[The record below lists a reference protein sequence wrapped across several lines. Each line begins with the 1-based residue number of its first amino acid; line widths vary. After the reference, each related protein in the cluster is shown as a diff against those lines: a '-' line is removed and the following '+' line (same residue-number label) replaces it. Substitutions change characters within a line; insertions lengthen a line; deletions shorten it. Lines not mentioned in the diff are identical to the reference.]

1 MLMNNQ
7 SFACMA
13 RPGSVFRLF
22 RVLIYFLG
30 FTAFSAIAQSFDK
43 NGEYLALA
51 GDCISCHTAPGG
63 KPYAGGLKMQ
73 TPFGF
78 LLSPNITPD
87 VETGIGSW
95 SKDDFARALHDGIN
109 KKGQDLYPAMPFT
122 SYTKVTRA
130 DVDAIYDYLRTVQP
144 VSNAVKV
151 NQLDFPFNIRT
162 SMIVWRELFFKRGF
176 FKPDPKQSDVWNRG
190 AYLVEGLEHCSE
202 CHSPRNLMGAIK
214 PSKEFTGAA
223 IDGWYALN
231 LTSAPITGL
240 GNWSTQDIANYL
252 KTGKNPGKTTAFGP
266 MEEVVHNSTRHLK
279 EADLI
284 AMATYLKG
292 LPANSSLKADQ
303 RKLDTNK
310 VEGARLY
317 IDNCSGCHQ
326 SSGRGIANVVPPL
339 DGNPAIIAPDGA
351 DIIKVVIR
359 GINARNGYI
368 PMPAFS
374 ARLTDD
380 EIATIANYV
389 RTSWGNSASAN
400 VTAAQVKKVRAN
412 PGL

>member
-1 MLMNNQ
+1 MNIQ
-7 SFACMA
+7 SITSRAL
-13 RPGSVFRLF
+13 PGSFLRLF
-22 RVLIYFLG
+22 RLVIYVLG
-30 FTAFSAIAQSFDK
+30 CTTFSAIAQSSDK

-73 TPFGF
+73 TPFGY

-130 DVDAIYDYLRTVQP
+130 DVDAIYDYLRTLKP

-162 SMIVWRELFFKRGF
+162 SMMVWRELFFKQGF
-176 FKPDPKQSDVWNRG
+176 FKSDPNQSVTWNRG
-190 AYLVEGLEHCSE
+190 AYLVEGLEHCSA
-202 CHSPRNLMGAIK
+202 CHSPRNIMGAIK
-214 PSKEFTGAA
+214 PSKEFTGAV

-231 LTSAPITGL
+231 LTSNSIVGL
-240 GNWSTQDIANYL
+240 GSWSTQEIANYL

-266 MEEVVHNSTRHLK
+266 MEEVVHNSTSHLT
-279 EADLI
+279 EVDLM
-284 AMATYLKG
+284 AMATYLKS
-292 LPANSSLKADQ
+292 LPANSSLRADQ
-303 RKLDTNK
+303 RKLDMNK

-317 IDNCSGCHQ
+317 IDNCSACHQ
-326 SSGRGIANVVPPL
+326 SSGRGIVNVIPPL
-339 DGNPAIIAPDGA
+339 DGNPAILAPNGA
-351 DIIKVVIR
+351 DIIRVVIR

-368 PMPAFS
+368 PMPAFAS
-374 ARLTDD
+374 KLTDD

-389 RTSWGNSASAN
+389 RTSWDNSASAN
-400 VTAAQVKKVRAN
+400 VTAAQVKTVRAN

>member
-1 MLMNNQ
+1 MQFNTLMLQ
-7 SFACMA
+7 SAKLMLALRACAFA
-13 RPGSVFRLF
+13 
-22 RVLIYFLG
+22 LG
-30 FTAFSAIAQSFDK
+30 FSVLSTAAQSSVK
-43 NGEYLALA
+43 NGEYLAAA

-63 KPYAGGLKMQ
+63 KPFAGGLKME
-73 TPFGF
+73 TPFGY

-95 SKDDFARALHDGIN
+95 SREDFARALHEGIN

-122 SYTKVTRA
+122 SYTKVSRA
-130 DVDAIYDYLRTVQP
+130 DVDAIYDYLFTLKP
-144 VSNAVKV
+144 VSNSVKV
-151 NQLDFPFNIRT
+151 NQLDFPFNIRS

-176 FKPDPKQSDVWNRG
+176 FKPDSKQSDAWNRG
-190 AYLVEGLEHCSE
+190 AYLVEGLEHCSA

-214 PSKEFTGAA
+214 PSKEFTGAV

-266 MEEVVHNSTRHLK
+266 MEEVVHNSTRNLK
-279 EADLI
+279 EADLM
-284 AMATYLKG
+284 AMATYLKS
-292 LPANSSLKADQ
+292 LPPNSSLMDDH
-303 RKLDTNK
+303 RKLDMNK
-310 VEGARLY
+310 AEGARLY

-326 SSGRGIANVVPPL
+326 SSGRGITNVIPPL

-351 DIIKVVIR
+351 NIIKVIIR
-359 GINARNGYI
+359 GINAGNGYI
-368 PMPAFS
+368 PMPSFAS
-374 ARLTDD
+374 KLSD
-380 EIATIANYV
+380 EEVATIANYV

-400 VTAAQVKKVRAN
+400 VTAAQVKRVRAN

>member
-1 MLMNNQ
+1 MQFNTLMLQ
-7 SFACMA
+7 SAKLMLALRACAFA
-13 RPGSVFRLF
+13 
-22 RVLIYFLG
+22 LG
-30 FTAFSAIAQSFDK
+30 FSVLSTAAQSSVK
-43 NGEYLALA
+43 NGEYLAAA

-63 KPYAGGLKMQ
+63 KPFAGGLKME
-73 TPFGF
+73 TPFGY

-95 SKDDFARALHDGIN
+95 SREDFARALHEGIN

-122 SYTKVTRA
+122 SYTKVSRA
-130 DVDAIYDYLRTVQP
+130 DVDAIYDYLFTLKP
-144 VSNAVKV
+144 VSNSVKV
-151 NQLDFPFNIRT
+151 NQLDFPFNIRS

-176 FKPDPKQSDVWNRG
+176 FKPDPKQSEAWNRG
-190 AYLVEGLEHCSE
+190 AYLVEGLEHCSA

-214 PSKEFTGAA
+214 PSKEFTGAV

-240 GNWSTQDIANYL
+240 GNWSTQDISNYL

-279 EADLI
+279 DADLI
-284 AMATYLKG
+284 AMATYLKS
-292 LPANSSLKADQ
+292 LPPNSSLMDEH
-303 RKLDTNK
+303 RKLDMNK
-310 VEGARLY
+310 AEGARLY

-326 SSGRGIANVVPPL
+326 SSGRGIMNVIPPL

-351 DIIKVVIR
+351 DIIKVIIR

-368 PMPAFS
+368 PMPSFAS
-374 ARLTDD
+374 KLSD
-380 EIATIANYV
+380 EEVATIANYV
-389 RTSWGNSASAN
+389 RTSWDNSASAN
-400 VTAAQVKKVRAN
+400 VTAAQVKRVRAN

>member
-1 MLMNNQ
+1 MNIR
-7 SFACMA
+7 FITCMA
-13 RPGSVFRLF
+13 QSGSFLWFFRL
-22 RVLIYFLG
+22 VIYVLG
-30 FTAFSAIAQSFDK
+30 FTAFSATAQTPNK

-73 TPFGF
+73 TPFGY

-95 SKDDFARALHDGIN
+95 SKDDFARALHDGVN

-130 DVDAIYDYLRTVQP
+130 DVDAIYDYLRTVKP

-151 NQLDFPFNIRT
+151 NQLDFPFNIRS
-162 SMIVWRELFFKRGF
+162 SMLVWRELFFKRGF

-190 AYLVEGLEHCSE
+190 AYLVEGLEHCSA
-202 CHSPRNLMGAIK
+202 CHSPRNIMGAIK
-214 PSKEFTGAA
+214 PSKEFTGAV

-240 GNWSTQDIANYL
+240 GNWTTQDIANYL

-266 MEEVVHNSTRHLK
+266 MEEVVHNSTSHLN

-284 AMATYLKG
+284 AMATYIKS
-292 LPANSSLKADQ
+292 LPANSSLMADH

-326 SSGRGIANVVPPL
+326 STGRGIMNVIPPL
-339 DGNPAIIAPDGA
+339 DGNPTILAPNGA

-359 GINARNGYI
+359 GVNARNGYI
-368 PMPAFS
+368 PMPSFAS
-374 ARLTDD
+374 KLTDD

-389 RTSWGNSASAN
+389 RTSWDNSASAN
-400 VTAAQVKKVRAN
+400 VTAAQVKKIRAN

>member
-1 MLMNNQ
+1 MNIQ
-7 SFACMA
+7 SIASRVLPSSFL
-13 RPGSVFRLF
+13 RLF
-22 RVLIYFLG
+22 RSAVYILG
-30 FTAFSAIAQSFDK
+30 FITFSAIAQTPDK

-73 TPFGF
+73 TPFGY

-87 VETGIGSW
+87 IETGIGSW
-95 SKDDFARALHDGIN
+95 SKDDFARALHDGVN

-130 DVDAIYDYLRTVQP
+130 DVDAIYDYLRTLKP

-151 NQLDFPFNIRT
+151 NQLDFPFNIRS
-162 SMIVWRELFFKRGF
+162 SMMVWRELFFKPGF
-176 FKPDPKQSDVWNRG
+176 FKPDPKQSDAWNRG
-190 AYLVEGLEHCSE
+190 AYLVEGLEHCSA
-202 CHSPRNLMGAIK
+202 CHSPRNIMGAIK
-214 PSKEFTGAA
+214 PSKEFTGAV

-231 LTSAPITGL
+231 LTSAPIVGL
-240 GNWSTQDIANYL
+240 GSWSSQEIANYL

-266 MEEVVHNSTRHLK
+266 MEEVVHNSTSHLK
-279 EADLI
+279 DTDLL
-284 AMATYLKG
+284 AMATYLKS
-292 LPANSSLKADQ
+292 LPANSSLMAEH
-303 RKLDTNK
+303 RKLDMNK

-326 SSGRGIANVVPPL
+326 SSGRGIMNVIPPL
-339 DGNPAIIAPDGA
+339 DGNPAILAPDGA

-359 GINARNGYI
+359 GINARNGFI
-368 PMPAFS
+368 PMPAFAS
-374 ARLTDD
+374 KLTDD

-389 RTSWGNSASAN
+389 RTSWDNSASAN

>member
-1 MLMNNQ
+1 MLQ
-7 SFACMA
+7 SAKLMLALRACAFA
-13 RPGSVFRLF
+13 
-22 RVLIYFLG
+22 LG
-30 FTAFSAIAQSFDK
+30 FSVLSTAAQSSVK
-43 NGEYLALA
+43 NGEYLAAA

-63 KPYAGGLKMQ
+63 KPFAGGLKME
-73 TPFGF
+73 TPFGY

-95 SKDDFARALHDGIN
+95 SREDFARALHEGIN

-122 SYTKVTRA
+122 SYTKVSRA
-130 DVDAIYDYLRTVQP
+130 DVDAIYDYLFTLKP
-144 VSNAVKV
+144 VSNSVKV
-151 NQLDFPFNIRT
+151 NQLDFPFNIRS

-176 FKPDPKQSDVWNRG
+176 FKPDSKQSDAWNRG
-190 AYLVEGLEHCSE
+190 AYLVEGLEHCSA

-214 PSKEFTGAA
+214 PSKEFTGAV

-266 MEEVVHNSTRHLK
+266 MEEVVHNSTRNLK
-279 EADLI
+279 EADLM
-284 AMATYLKG
+284 AMATYLKS
-292 LPANSSLKADQ
+292 LPPNSSLMDDH
-303 RKLDTNK
+303 RKLDMNK
-310 VEGARLY
+310 AEGARLY

-326 SSGRGIANVVPPL
+326 SSGRGITNVIPPL

-351 DIIKVVIR
+351 NIIKVIIR
-359 GINARNGYI
+359 GINAGNGYI
-368 PMPAFS
+368 PMPSFAS
-374 ARLTDD
+374 KLSD
-380 EIATIANYV
+380 EEVATIANYV

-400 VTAAQVKKVRAN
+400 VTAAQVKRVRAN

>member
-1 MLMNNQ
+1 MNIQ
-7 SFACMA
+7 SIACRA
-13 RPGSVFRLF
+13 LPGSFLLTIRL
-22 RVLIYFLG
+22 VIYALA
-30 FTAFSAIAQSFDK
+30 FTSFSVTAQSSDK
-43 NGEYLALA
+43 NGEYLTLA

-73 TPFGF
+73 TPFGY

-130 DVDAIYDYLRTVQP
+130 DVDAIYDYLRTLQP

-151 NQLDFPFNIRT
+151 NQLDFPFNIRS
-162 SMIVWRELFFKRGF
+162 SMMVWRELFFKRGF

-190 AYLVEGLEHCSE
+190 AYLVEGLEHCSA
-202 CHSPRNLMGAIK
+202 CHSPRNMMGAIK
-214 PSKEFTGAA
+214 PSKEFTGAV

-231 LTSAPITGL
+231 LTSDPITGL
-240 GNWSTQDIANYL
+240 GKWSTQEIANYL
-252 KTGKNPGKTTAFGP
+252 KTGKNPDKTTAFGP
-266 MEEVVHNSTRHLK
+266 MEEVVHNSTSHLK
-279 EADLI
+279 DSDLI
-284 AMATYLKG
+284 AMATYLKS
-292 LPANSSLKADQ
+292 LPANSSLMADQ
-303 RKLDTNK
+303 RKLDMNK

-326 SSGRGIANVVPPL
+326 SSGRGIVNVIPPL

-351 DIIKVVIR
+351 DIIKVIIR

-368 PMPAFS
+368 PMPAFAS
-374 ARLTDD
+374 KLTDD

-389 RTSWGNSASAN
+389 RTSWDNSASAN

>member
-1 MLMNNQ
+1 MNIR
-7 SFACMA
+7 FIACMA
-13 RPGSVFRLF
+13 QSGSFFWFFRL
-22 RVLIYFLG
+22 VIYVLG
-30 FTAFSAIAQSFDK
+30 FTAFSATAQTPNK

-73 TPFGF
+73 TPFGY

-95 SKDDFARALHDGIN
+95 SKDDFARALHDGVN

-130 DVDAIYDYLRTVQP
+130 DVDAIYDYLRTVKP

-151 NQLDFPFNIRT
+151 NQLDFPFNIRS
-162 SMIVWRELFFKRGF
+162 SMLVWRELFFRRGF

-190 AYLVEGLEHCSE
+190 AYLVEGLEHCSA
-202 CHSPRNLMGAIK
+202 CHSPRNIMGAIK
-214 PSKEFTGAA
+214 PSKEFTGAV

-240 GNWSTQDIANYL
+240 GIWTTQDIASYL
-252 KTGKNPGKTTAFGP
+252 KTGKNPGKTTSFGP
-266 MEEVVHNSTRHLK
+266 MEEVVHNSTSHLN

-284 AMATYLKG
+284 AMATYIKS
-292 LPANSSLKADQ
+292 LPTNSSLMADH

-326 SSGRGIANVVPPL
+326 STGRGIMNVIPPL
-339 DGNPAIIAPDGA
+339 DGNPAILAPNGA

-359 GINARNGYI
+359 GVNARNGYI
-368 PMPAFS
+368 PMPSFAS
-374 ARLTDD
+374 KLTDD

-389 RTSWGNSASAN
+389 RTSWDNSASAN
-400 VTAAQVKKVRAN
+400 VTAAQVKKIREN

>member
-1 MLMNNQ
+1 MQFNTLMLQ
-7 SFACMA
+7 SAKLMLALRACAFA
-13 RPGSVFRLF
+13 
-22 RVLIYFLG
+22 LG
-30 FTAFSAIAQSFDK
+30 FSVLSTAAQSSVK
-43 NGEYLALA
+43 NGEYLAAA

-63 KPYAGGLKMQ
+63 KPFAGGLKME
-73 TPFGF
+73 TPFGY

-95 SKDDFARALHDGIN
+95 SREDFARALHEGIN

-122 SYTKVTRA
+122 SYTKVSRA
-130 DVDAIYDYLRTVQP
+130 DVDAIYDYLFTLKP
-144 VSNAVKV
+144 VSNSVKV
-151 NQLDFPFNIRT
+151 NQLDFPFNIRS

-176 FKPDPKQSDVWNRG
+176 FKPDSKQSDAWNRG
-190 AYLVEGLEHCSE
+190 AYLVEGLEHCSA

-214 PSKEFTGAA
+214 PSKEFTGAV

-266 MEEVVHNSTRHLK
+266 MEEVVHNSTRNLK
-279 EADLI
+279 EADLM
-284 AMATYLKG
+284 AMATYLKS
-292 LPANSSLKADQ
+292 LPPNSSLMDDH
-303 RKLDTNK
+303 RKLDMNK
-310 VEGARLY
+310 AEGARLY

-326 SSGRGIANVVPPL
+326 SSGRGITNVIPPL
-339 DGNPAIIAPDGA
+339 DGNPAVIAPDGA
-351 DIIKVVIR
+351 NIIKVIIR
-359 GINARNGYI
+359 GINAGNGYI
-368 PMPAFS
+368 PMPSFAS
-374 ARLTDD
+374 KLSD
-380 EIATIANYV
+380 EEVATIANYV

-400 VTAAQVKKVRAN
+400 VTAAQVKRVRAN

>member
-1 MLMNNQ
+1 MNIR
-7 SFACMA
+7 FITCMA
-13 RPGSVFRLF
+13 QSGSFLWFFRL
-22 RVLIYFLG
+22 VIYVLG
-30 FTAFSAIAQSFDK
+30 FTAFSATAQTPNK

-73 TPFGF
+73 TPFGY

-95 SKDDFARALHDGIN
+95 SKDDFARALHDGVN

-130 DVDAIYDYLRTVQP
+130 DVDAIYDYLRTVKP

-151 NQLDFPFNIRT
+151 NQLDFPFNIRS
-162 SMIVWRELFFKRGF
+162 SMLVWRELFFKRGF

-190 AYLVEGLEHCSE
+190 AYLVEGLEHCSA
-202 CHSPRNLMGAIK
+202 CHSPRNIMGAIK
-214 PSKEFTGAA
+214 PSKEFTGAV

-240 GNWSTQDIANYL
+240 GNWTTQDIASYL
-252 KTGKNPGKTTAFGP
+252 KTGKNPGKTTSFGP
-266 MEEVVHNSTRHLK
+266 MEEVVHNSTSHLN

-284 AMATYLKG
+284 AMATYIKS
-292 LPANSSLKADQ
+292 LPANSSLMADH

-326 SSGRGIANVVPPL
+326 STGRGIMNVIPPL
-339 DGNPAIIAPDGA
+339 DGNPAILAPNGA

-359 GINARNGYI
+359 GVNARNGYI
-368 PMPAFS
+368 PMPSFAS
-374 ARLTDD
+374 KLTDD

-389 RTSWGNSASAN
+389 RTSWDNSASAN
-400 VTAAQVKKVRAN
+400 VTAAQVKKIREN

>member
-1 MLMNNQ
+1 MNIR
-7 SFACMA
+7 FIACMA
-13 RPGSVFRLF
+13 QSGSFFWFFRL
-22 RVLIYFLG
+22 VIYVLG
-30 FTAFSAIAQSFDK
+30 FTAFSATAQTPNK

-73 TPFGF
+73 TPFGY

-95 SKDDFARALHDGIN
+95 SKDDFARALHDGVN

-130 DVDAIYDYLRTVQP
+130 DVDAIYDYLRTVKP

-151 NQLDFPFNIRT
+151 NQLDFPFNIRS
-162 SMIVWRELFFKRGF
+162 SMLVWRELFFKRGF

-190 AYLVEGLEHCSE
+190 AYLVEGLEHCSA
-202 CHSPRNLMGAIK
+202 CHSPRNIMGAIK
-214 PSKEFTGAA
+214 PSKEFTGAV

-231 LTSAPITGL
+231 LTSTPITGL
-240 GNWSTQDIANYL
+240 GNWTTQDIASYL
-252 KTGKNPGKTTAFGP
+252 KTGKNPGKTTSFGP
-266 MEEVVHNSTRHLK
+266 MEEVVHNSTSHLN

-284 AMATYLKG
+284 AMATYIKS
-292 LPANSSLKADQ
+292 LPANSSLMADR

-326 SSGRGIANVVPPL
+326 STGRGIMNVIPPL
-339 DGNPAIIAPDGA
+339 DGNPAILAPNGA

-359 GINARNGYI
+359 GVNARNGYI
-368 PMPAFS
+368 PMPSFAS
-374 ARLTDD
+374 KLTDD

-389 RTSWGNSASAN
+389 RTSWDNSASAN
-400 VTAAQVKKVRAN
+400 VTAAQVKKIREN

>member
-1 MLMNNQ
+1 
-7 SFACMA
+7 MA
-13 RPGSVFRLF
+13 QPGSFL
-22 RVLIYFLG
+22 RVLRLVIYALG
-30 FTAFSAIAQSFDK
+30 FTTFSVTAQSSDK

-73 TPFGF
+73 TPFGY

-87 VETGIGSW
+87 LETGIGSW

-122 SYTKVTRA
+122 SYTKVARA
-130 DVDAIYDYLRTVQP
+130 DVDAIYDYLRTVKP

-162 SMIVWRELFFKRGF
+162 SMLVWRELFFKRGF
-176 FKPDPKQSDVWNRG
+176 FKSDPKQSDVWNRG

-202 CHSPRNLMGAIK
+202 CHSPRNIMGAIK
-214 PSKEFTGAA
+214 PSKEFTGAVV
-223 IDGWYALN
+223 DGWYALN

-240 GNWSTQDIANYL
+240 GNWTTQDIANYL

-284 AMATYLKG
+284 AMATYLKS
-292 LPANSSLKADQ
+292 LPANSSLMADQ

-310 VEGARLY
+310 VEGTRLY

-326 SSGRGIANVVPPL
+326 SSGRGIVNVIPPL
-339 DGNPAIIAPDGA
+339 DGNPAIIAPDGS

-368 PMPAFS
+368 PMPAF
-374 ARLTDD
+374 AAKLTDD

>member
-1 MLMNNQ
+1 MNMQ
-7 SFACMA
+7 SITSRAL
-13 RPGSVFRLF
+13 PGSFLQFFRL
-22 RVLIYFLG
+22 VIYILG
-30 FTAFSAIAQSFDK
+30 FTAFSATAQSSDK

-73 TPFGF
+73 TPFGY

-87 VETGIGSW
+87 METGIGSW

-122 SYTKVTRA
+122 SYTKVSRA
-130 DVDAIYDYLRTVQP
+130 DVDAIYDYLRTLKP

-151 NQLDFPFNIRT
+151 NQLDFPFNIRA
-162 SMIVWRELFFKRGF
+162 SMLIWRELFFKRGF

-202 CHSPRNLMGAIK
+202 CHSPRNIMGAIK
-214 PSKEFTGAA
+214 PSKEFTGAVV
-223 IDGWYALN
+223 DGWYALN

-284 AMATYLKG
+284 AMATYLKS
-292 LPANSSLKADQ
+292 LPANSSLMADQ
-303 RKLDTNK
+303 RKLDMNK
-310 VEGARLY
+310 VEGTRLY

-326 SSGRGIANVVPPL
+326 SSGRGIVNVIPPL
-339 DGNPAIIAPDGA
+339 DGNPAILAPDGA

-368 PMPAFS
+368 PMPAFAS
-374 ARLTDD
+374 RLTDD

-400 VTAAQVKKVRAN
+400 VTAAQVKKVREN